1 MLTFDEACQY
11 LWREE
16 GTDWGKHDYVP
27 NHIYITKGATLAGY
41 VPRGTKDI
49 IMYETPLK
57 TWSVSRRKFRKLN
70 RKEIRTYFENK

>member
-1 MLTFDEACQY
+1 MLTFDEACHY

-16 GTDWGKHDYVP
+16 TTDWGKHDYVP

-49 IMYETPLK
+49 IM
-57 TWSVSRRKFRKLN
+57 
-70 RKEIRTYFENK
+70 